1 MVTPIDQL
9 NMGLLPMRSRQPRGM
24 DTMGSSLLG
33 ASVSPVNVRSQL
45 AAAAQPT
52 ALGRVR
58 GALGQSLSE
67 PNILRGIAAGLLTG
81 PTRTPVSFGQ
91 SLLGGLQAGQQLQEA
106 EEDRKLKK
114 MLAEAEL
121 SKLQRGTMPKLGA
134 PQTYYDQ
141 QGNPISV
148 YSKQTPFGTLE
159 ALEYG
164 TDKPVDL
171 TGLSKNKPDT
181 TLDKITTEKPF
192 SVQITS
198 DFVGYKPGDLAE
210 IQSITEGGI
219 EKLFTVN
226 QDGEQV
232 EIPLNVFT
240 TEFLSKPDVL
250 KAAIPRINKL
260 DEEIGK
266 QQTSLTATDRFL
278 SLAEQAEQKKM
289 SGIQMKFAGLTGKV
303 KNALGIDGVK
313 GLTAKEELVM
323 FLSSTQQQALG
334 SLRLEVLGPG
344 VLTEQDARRLIA
356 SLGPD
361 IMGWFANPQ
370 KLREELDII
379 RGKKLTNLNDLTR
392 RRNSWSR
399 GEVPSARQ
407 GLFMPQ
413 EWKDGGGT
421 ITSWNSLSDDEK
433 REVMASLN

>member
-9 NMGLLPMRSRQPRGM
+9 NMGLLPMRPRGFN
-24 DTMGSSLLG
+24 DMGSGLL
-33 ASVSPVNVRSQL
+33 SPIAGVDITPQL
-45 AAAAQPT
+45 TAAAQPT

-58 GALGQSLSE
+58 GALGQSLSN

-81 PTRTPVSFGQ
+81 PQRTPVSFGQ
-91 SLLGGLQAGQQLQEA
+91 SLLGGLQAGQQLQQA
-106 EEDRKLKK
+106 EEERELKK
-114 MLAEAEL
+114 LITEAEL
-121 SKLQRGTMPKLGA
+121 AKLQRGTMPKLGA

-148 YSKQTPFGTLE
+148 YSKETPFGTLE

-164 TDKPVDL
+164 TNQPVDL
-171 TGLSKNKPDT
+171 TGLSKDKPDT
-181 TLDKITTEKPF
+181 DSGKITTEKPF
-192 SVQITS
+192 SVQLTS
-198 DFVGYKPGDLAE
+198 DFGGYKSGDLVE
-210 IQSITEGGI
+210 VQSITEGDI

-226 QDGEQV
+226 QEGQQI
-232 EIPLNVFT
+232 EIPLNSFT

-250 KAAIPRINKL
+250 KAAIPRINQL

-289 SGIQMKFAGLTGKV
+289 SGIQMKFAGLTGRV
-303 KNALGIDGVK
+303 KSALGIDGIE
-313 GLTAKEELVM
+313 GLTPEEELVM

-344 VLTEQDARRLIA
+344 VLTETDARRLIA

-379 RGKKLTNLNDLTR
+379 RGKKLANLSDLTR

-413 EWKDGGGT
+413 EWKDKGGT
-421 ITSWNSLSDDEK
+421 ITSWNALSDDEK
-433 REVMASLN
+433 KEVLASLN

>member
-1 MVTPIDQL
+1 MVRPIDQL
-9 NMGLLPMRSRQPRGM
+9 NMGLLNRQPMRPRGLN
-24 DTMGSSLLG
+24 DMGSGLL
-33 ASVSPVNVRSQL
+33 SPMAGVNITPQL
-45 AAAAQPT
+45 TATAQPT

-58 GALGQSLSE
+58 GALGQSLSN

-148 YSKQTPFGTLE
+148 YSKETPFGTLE

-171 TGLSKNKPDT
+171 TGLTKDKPDT
-181 TLDKITTEKPF
+181 DSGKITTETPF
-192 SVQITS
+192 SVQLTS
-198 DFVGYKPGDLAE
+198 DFGGYKSGDLVE
-210 IQSITEGGI
+210 VQSITEGNI

-226 QDGEQV
+226 QEGKQI
-232 EIPLNVFT
+232 EIPLNSFT

-260 DEEIGK
+260 DEEIAE

-289 SGIQMKFAGLTGKV
+289 SGIQMKFAGLTGRL

-313 GLTAKEELVM
+313 GLTSEEELVM

-361 IMGWFANPQ
+361 IMDWFASPQ

-421 ITSWNSLSDDEK
+421 ITSWNALKDDEK
-433 REVMASLN
+433 RKVIASLN